1 VIEKKRMISFK
12 IDFSSFL
19 CAAESLSPKGFK
31 TVLDIDIQGTF
42 NMCHAAFAEVVY
54 SYLLI
59 FLLFYFYSFV
69 KVQILILLI

>member
-1 VIEKKRMISFK
+1 MIGKKRIISFK

-19 CAAESLSPKGFK
+19 CSAESLSPKGFK

-54 SYLLI
+54 SFIY
-59 FLLFYFYSFV
+59 
-69 KVQILILLI
+69 